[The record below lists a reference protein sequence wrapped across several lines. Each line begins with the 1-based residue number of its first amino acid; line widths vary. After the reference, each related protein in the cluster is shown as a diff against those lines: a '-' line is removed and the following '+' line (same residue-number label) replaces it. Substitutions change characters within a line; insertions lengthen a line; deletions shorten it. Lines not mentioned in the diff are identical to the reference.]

1 MHMKTRLI
9 GLGIFIGFLIL
20 VQNIE
25 AVPAYPYPIKIK
37 QADGTEI
44 TVLKH
49 GDEFFHY
56 TATLDGY
63 VLKPDNA
70 GILYYAQFDATGNLQ
85 NTSVKANDIEKRS
98 SAERKF
104 VQNLEENPDLSK
116 LNQIGR
122 ALRSKSLISGSVP
135 QKAYPLLGTPK
146 SLVILVNFSDVQ
158 FVTSTPQVAFTNLL
172 DLNGYSTNGGTGSA
186 KDYFHDSSMGVFNPQ
201 FDVFGPVTLDNP
213 MAFYGTNDANGN
225 DSNPQ
230 QMVIDACTKAA
241 ATGLDFSQYDTDGDG
256 QVDNV
261 FIYYAGYNEAEGG
274 PANTIWPHKWNL
286 NNYNTKFNG
295 VSVYHYACTSELRGN
310 TASNMCGIGTFCHEF
325 GHVLGLDDYYVTS
338 GADHHT
344 LSIWNIMDYG
354 PYLNLGRTPPAYCAY
369 DRFFLKWLTPTE
381 LKVSGNYSLDTL
393 TTSNKAYLIS
403 QNGNQN
409 LQLANNPNSPEY
421 FILENRQQKGWDTY
435 LPGHGM
441 LVYHIF
447 YNQSTWAD
455 NSPNNDPN
463 AMGVDIIEA
472 DGIAIT
478 ETNSLDPTLSGDPFP
493 GTSNVTTFNPVLR
506 NGTNIKKPLIN
517 IKEINGIIQFH
528 FGSNIVLEQN
538 LQSFTTVQ
546 GTPSVPQ
553 TIKVS
558 GTKLKSAINIS
569 FKVGQHYDMKK
580 ESDPATAWGKTI
592 ILTPID
598 SIVAITNVQIRY
610 NPTVPSYNTAH
621 NDTLVVSTIN
631 GDYADA
637 QLTGTSTRAVYV
649 VPPVATNASN
659 ITFTG
664 FIANWNTVFDATGYY
679 FTAYSVSA
687 GESST
692 TEEFDKGIIAPNGWT
707 ITPSSISNSTAYS
720 GKNPPSIQFSNTGEY
735 VQTEKYLVP
744 VTKLSFYI
752 RSMAGNNGGFLVQAR
767 KDQNVW
773 EKVDSIA
780 VTTTLNETDS
790 IKFPETKG
798 YNQFCFKYY
807 KGMGSVTF
815 DDVRAVLSKQIN
827 YNLRENWITSN
838 SDTLTN
844 LSPNTEYFY
853 KVRASDKSTYY
864 ENITDFSNVISI
876 NTTAYPY
883 KTKLVSTVESNGNI
897 TVQLPTINTIL
908 YVYNLLGQIVKTII
922 PDNTTLT
929 ITDLPKHQV
938 YILKAGNL
946 ITKII
951 N

>member
-1 MHMKTRLI
+1 MKTRLI
-9 GLGIFIGFLIL
+9 GLGFFIGFLIL

-122 ALRSKSLISGSVP
+122 ALRSKSLISATVP

-146 SLVILVNFSDVQ
+146 SLVILVNFSDVK
-158 FVTSTPQVAFTNLL
+158 FVTPTPQVAFTNLL
-172 DLNGYSTNGGTGSA
+172 NQNKYSSNGGTGSA

-213 MAFYGTNDANGN
+213 MAFYGTNDASGN

-230 QMVIDACTKAA
+230 QMVIDACTKTAVA
-241 ATGLDFSQYDTDGDG
+241 GLDFSQYDTDGDG

-274 PANTIWPHKWNL
+274 PANSIWPHKWNL

-295 VSVYHYACTSELRGN
+295 VSIFHYACTSELRGN

-338 GADHHT
+338 GTDHHT

-381 LKVSGNYSLDTL
+381 LKVAGNYSLDTL

-421 FILENRQQKGWDTY
+421 FMLENRQKRGWDTY

-463 AMGVDIIEA
+463 AMGVDIVEA

-493 GTSNVTTFNPVLR
+493 GTSNVTTFNPILR

-517 IKEINGIIQFH
+517 IKEINGIILFH

-558 GTKLKSAINIS
+558 GTKLKSAINIA
-569 FKVGQHYDMKK
+569 FKVGQHYEIKK
-580 ESDPATAWGKTI
+580 ESDPSTAWGKTI
-592 ILTPID
+592 TLTPVD
-598 SIVAITNVQIRY
+598 STVSVTNVQIRY

-631 GDYADA
+631 GDYAEA
-637 QLTGTSTRAVYV
+637 PLYGTSTRSVYV
-649 VPPVATNASN
+649 VPPVASNASN
-659 ITFTG
+659 ISFTG
-664 FIANWNTVFDATGYY
+664 FIANWNSVYDATGYY
-679 FTAYSVSA
+679 FTAYNVSD
-687 GESST
+687 GESRI

-707 ITPSSISNSTAYS
+707 ITPSSISNSTVYS
-720 GKNPPSIQFSNTGEY
+720 GKKPPAIQFSNTGEY
-735 VQTEKYLVP
+735 IQTEKYLVP
-744 VTKLSFYI
+744 VTKLSFFI
-752 RSMAGNNGGFLVQAR
+752 RSMAGNNGGFFVQAR
-767 KDQNVW
+767 KDQNSW
-773 EKVDSIA
+773 EKVDSIS
-780 VTTTLNETDS
+780 VSITLNETDS
-790 IKFPETKG
+790 ISFSEAKG
-798 YNQFCFKYY
+798 YNQFLFTYY
-807 KGMGSVTF
+807 KGLGSVTF
-815 DDVRAVLSKQIN
+815 DDVTVVLSKQIS

-844 LSPNTEYFY
+844 LIPNTEYFY

-864 ENITDFSNVISI
+864 ENITDFSNIITV

-883 KTKLVSTVESNGNI
+883 KTKLVTTVDSNGDV
-897 TVQLPTINTIL
+897 TVLLPSVQTIL
-908 YVYNLLGQIVKTII
+908 YIYNLLGQNIKTIV
-922 PDNTTLT
+922 PDNTTVK
-929 ITDLPKHQV
+929 ISDLPKKQV

-946 ITKII
+946 VTKIV